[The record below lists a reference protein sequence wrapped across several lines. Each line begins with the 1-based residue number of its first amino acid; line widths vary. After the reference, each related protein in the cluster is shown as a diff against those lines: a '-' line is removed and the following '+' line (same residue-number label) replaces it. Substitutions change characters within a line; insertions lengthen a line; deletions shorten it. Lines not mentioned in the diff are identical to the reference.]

1 MWSST
6 QTPLKLQSSQEPSDG
21 DVVELKRRVVAGA
34 VVLCCAPSIDKFRSA
49 PITVVVD
56 VVEGSVLVREELRTQ
71 REHAVNRV
79 RVENMAVACCS
90 SRHLRS
96 TKAS

>member
-21 DVVELKRRVVAGA
+21 DVVELKRGVVAGA
-34 VVLCCAPSIDKFRSA
+34 VVFCCAPSIDKFLSA
-49 PITVVVD
+49 SD
-56 VVEGSVLVREELRTQ
+56 AVEGSVLVREELRTQ